1 MANRRRDLTKEALWR
16 RHIEQQARGGM
27 SIRRYC
33 RMHGLSEPSFHTW
46 KRELRRRAIENQST
60 RTQVTLVPVT
70 VVPDELEVSRRAQ
83 SRPDPVQQ
91 PGRVSRVTAVPERST
106 PPEEAINAGRA
117 VLELQVAD
125 VVILLREDVPPEV
138 LGRVVEVAVRVG
150 RPQRDDCRNTLR
162 CADGDGSC

>member
-33 RMHGLSEPSFHTW
+33 RMHGLSEPSFHAW
-46 KRELRRRAIENQST
+46 KRELQRRASENQSA

-70 VVPDELEVSRRAQ
+70 VVPDEPEVSRRAQ
-83 SRPDPVQQ
+83 SRRDPVQQ
-91 PGRVSRVTAVPERST
+91 SGRVSRVTAVPERST
-106 PPEEAINAGRA
+106 LSEEAINAGRA
-117 VLELQVAD
+117 VLQVQVAD